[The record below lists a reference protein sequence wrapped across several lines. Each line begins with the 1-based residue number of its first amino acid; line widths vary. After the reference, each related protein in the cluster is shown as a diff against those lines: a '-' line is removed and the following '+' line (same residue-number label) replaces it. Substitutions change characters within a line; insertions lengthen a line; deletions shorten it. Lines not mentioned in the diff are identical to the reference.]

1 MAEKLLGIV
10 AELGTEQLVGGD
22 VLIGPQRRNNVHR
35 VVLAFRRDRDIPPYR
50 CDRLSPTLRQYQ
62 TINNSGNL
70 PWQSSLTLHGS
81 ADRGAIPIG
90 QTYLFRP

>member
-1 MAEKLLGIV
+1 MIGHPRSPPEAVLRVRAPREFIGIV
-10 AELGTEQLVGGD
+10 VKLGTEPLVGAD

-62 TINNSGNL
+62 KVKGL
-70 PWQSSLTLHGS
+70 KG
-81 ADRGAIPIG
+81 
-90 QTYLFRP
+90 